1 MRSQPDQAGARAGS
15 ILARGPQRAGRLQL
29 PSHPGQVDGDTGD
42 PPICEHARIAT
53 EVGRCADKESV
64 RLVDPLPVDVT
75 EIADE
80 ERSRLLGRIAALLQG
95 PNRGHVAH
103 ADVNDRDGK
112 EDRDC
117 EQRPA

>member
-1 MRSQPDQAGARAGS
+1 M
-15 ILARGPQRAGRLQL
+15 
-29 PSHPGQVDGDTGD
+29 
-42 PPICEHARIAT
+42 
-53 EVGRCADKESV
+53 
-64 RLVDPLPVDVT
+64 T

-103 ADVNDRDGK
+103 ADVDDRDGK
-112 EDRDC
+112 EDRDG